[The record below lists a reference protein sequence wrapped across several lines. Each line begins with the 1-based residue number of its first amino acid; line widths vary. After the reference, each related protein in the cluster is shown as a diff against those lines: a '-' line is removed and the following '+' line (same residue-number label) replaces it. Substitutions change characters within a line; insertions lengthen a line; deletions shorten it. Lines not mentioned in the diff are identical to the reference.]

1 MADKILI
8 VDDEPEMVEML
19 QSRLGHNGYEVI
31 TAVTGEDCLV
41 KAEEEKPDI
50 ILLDV
55 LLPGISGFEV
65 SKKLKANKTTK
76 DIPVIM
82 VTALIGEDAKVK
94 GLERGAKYFISK
106 PFDPEDLLSQIKT
119 ILAKRDRET

>member
-41 KAEEEKPDI
+41 KAEEE
-50 ILLDV
+50 
-55 LLPGISGFEV
+55 PGARPGGREGFIAAG
-65 SKKLKANKTTK
+65 KDKAAVGVYRNHR
-76 DIPVIM
+76 
-82 VTALIGEDAKVK
+82 L
-94 GLERGAKYFISK
+94 
-106 PFDPEDLLSQIKT
+106 
-119 ILAKRDRET
+119 